1 MQYFFDT
8 SAVVKIY
15 HQEMGS
21 DLRHFPLLQKKTL
34 PLSART
40 NDSPLW

>member
-15 HQEMGS
+15 HQETGS
-21 DLRHFPLLQKKTL
+21 DQIDNSAL
-34 PLSART
+34 PR
-40 NDSPLW
+40 